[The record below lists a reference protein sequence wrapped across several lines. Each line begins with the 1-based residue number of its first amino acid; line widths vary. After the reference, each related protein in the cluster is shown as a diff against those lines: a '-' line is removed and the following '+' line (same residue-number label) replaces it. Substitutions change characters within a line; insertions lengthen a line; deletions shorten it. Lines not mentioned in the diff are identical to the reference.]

1 MTEPTLTAVID
12 MDWSPENEAML
23 IQAAQ
28 KTPAL
33 FKPLYLHWAP
43 PVYKYL
49 LYQVGNTDDAEDLT
63 SQVFLKIY
71 QEFPHYQHR
80 GYFAAWLFTIARNS
94 VRDYFRKSGRQVP
107 LDQAEK
113 AAIHPDLL
121 EQVIKTEEMERLNRL
136 MRALPEQELEL
147 IRLRYAAG
155 LSYAEIGALVRRSEE
170 AARKAISRLILRLQ
184 NQMENDHE

>member
-1 MTEPTLTAVID
+1 MTEPSLAAAID
-12 MDWSPENEAML
+12 TDWSPESEATL
-23 IQAAQ
+23 IAAAQ

-49 LYQVGNTDDAEDLT
+49 LYQVGNIDDAEDLT

-71 QEFPHYQHR
+71 QELHRYQHR
-80 GYFAAWLFTIARNS
+80 GYFAAWLFTIARNT
-94 VRDYFRKSGRQVP
+94 VRDYFRSSGRQVS

-113 AAIHPDLL
+113 TAIHPDLL
-121 EQVIKTEEMERLNRL
+121 EQIIKTEEIERLNRL
-136 MRALPEQELEL
+136 VRALPEPELEL

-184 NQMENDHE
+184 SQMENDHA

>member
-1 MTEPTLTAVID
+1 MTEPSLATAID
-12 MDWSPENEAML
+12 TDWSPESEATL
-23 IQAAQ
+23 ITAAQ
-28 KTPAL
+28 KTPVL

-49 LYQVGNTDDAEDLT
+49 LYQVGNIDDAEDLT

-71 QEFPHYQHR
+71 QEIPRYQHR
-80 GYFAAWLFTIARNS
+80 GYFAAWLFTIARNT
-94 VRDYFRKSGRQVP
+94 VRDYFRKSGRQVS

-113 AAIHPDLL
+113 TTIHPDLL
-121 EQVIKTEEMERLNRL
+121 DQVIKTEEMERLNRL
-136 MRALPEQELEL
+136 IRALPEHELEL

-170 AARKAISRLILRLQ
+170 ATRKAISRLILRLQ
-184 NQMENDHE
+184 SQMENDHE

>member
-1 MTEPTLTAVID
+1 MTQPALAAVID
-12 MDWSPENEAML
+12 TDWSPETEAAL

-33 FKPLYLHWAP
+33 FKPLYLHLAP

-71 QEFPHYQHR
+71 QEFPRYQHR
-80 GYFAAWLFTIARNS
+80 GYFAAWLFTITRNTL
-94 VRDYFRKSGRQVP
+94 RDYFRKSGRQVP

-113 AAIHPDLL
+113 TSVHPDLL

-136 MRALPEQELEL
+136 VRALPEPDLEL
-147 IRLRYAAG
+147 IRLRFAAG
-155 LSYAEIGALVRRSEE
+155 LSYAEIGALIRRSEE

-184 NQMENDHE
+184 SQMENDHE

>member
-1 MTEPTLTAVID
+1 MTEPALAVMID
-12 MDWSPENEAML
+12 TDGSPESEAAL

-28 KTPAL
+28 KNPAL

-49 LYQVGNTDDAEDLT
+49 LYQVGNIEEAEDLT
-63 SQVFLKIY
+63 SQVFLKII
-71 QEFPHYQHR
+71 QELPRYQHR
-80 GYFAAWLFTIARNS
+80 GYFAAWLFTIARNA
-94 VRDYFRKSGRQVP
+94 VRDYFRSSGRQVS

-113 AAIHPDLL
+113 TAIHPDLL
-121 EQVIKTEEMERLNRL
+121 EQIIKTEEMEHLIRLV
-136 MRALPEQELEL
+136 RALPEPELEL

-170 AARKAISRLILRLQ
+170 AVRKAISRLNLRLQ
-184 NQMENDHE
+184 SQMENDHA